1 MSKSSLLTFAVLLG
15 AFGVAILTGNPPWGL
30 VTGVS
35 ILLTAAAMAA
45 GALLSKESAEDFT
58 GRPVG
63 QKIPPSLVT
72 LSASAILAVYAAGY
86 QRTRIAAEKFD
97 LPTTRHSTPAAAIVE
112 PPKSALPAI
121 APPPSSSTQ
130 SAPSPARIAT
140 APKPSAPATPA
151 PVPNAET
158 GSAQSEAAP
167 AAAPEPSRPAQTPTA
182 APSVTV
188 AAQPAPAASAAKPS
202 IAYKDGTFSGLGSC
216 RHGTIQASVAV
227 QEGKIVSATI
237 TECRTRYSCSWIA
250 MLPGQVVT
258 RQSAEVDY
266 VSGATESTDAFYE
279 AVAAALSSARE

>member
-35 ILLTAAAMAA
+35 MLLTAAAMAA
-45 GALLSKESAEDFT
+45 GALLSKESAEDLT
-58 GRPVG
+58 GKPAG

-97 LPTTRHSTPAAAIVE
+97 LPTARHSTPAAAIVE
-112 PPKSALPAI
+112 PPKSTLPAN
-121 APPPSSSTQ
+121 APPSSSTQ
-130 SAPSPARIAT
+130 TAPATVAT
-140 APKPSAPATPA
+140 APKPSAPTTPA
-151 PVPNAET
+151 PAPNAET
-158 GSAQSEAAP
+158 ASAQSEAAP
-167 AAAPEPSRPAQTPTA
+167 AAAPEPPRPAQTPTP

-188 AAQPAPAASAAKPS
+188 ATQPTPPVSAAKPS
-202 IAYKDGTFSGLGSC
+202 ITYKDGTFSGLGSC

-250 MLPGQVVT
+250 MLPNEVVT